1 MKKVLLAWLAL
12 FALTAAPLVYAEDLP
27 EVPADDSAVELPP
40 LMDPTAEAGEA
51 N

>member
-27 EVPADDSAVELPP
+27 EVQADDSVVELPP
-40 LMDPTAEAGEA
+40 LVDPAMQEPDPS
-51 N
+51 